1 MGTRQQENLLEAMT
15 RDNSTPSKR
24 PDSRPDDSSSRAEI
38 DAFLEKARGMTSS
51 RQPGARGRLI
61 FALDATMSRQPTWD
75 RACQLQAD
83 MFRETAAIGGLEV
96 QLTYFRGFGECRS
109 SRWVDDP
116 RHLADLMTRID
127 CRGGATQIRRVLKHA
142 RKETA
147 GKSVQALVYIGDAM
161 EEPIDEVC
169 ALAGELGVLGVP
181 AFMFHEGPD
190 PVAAKAFKEVAR
202 LTRGA
207 YCPFDAG
214 SARQLRELLSAVAV
228 YAAGGRTAL
237 EDYGRRSGG
246 QARLLIEQIR

>member
-1 MGTRQQENLLEAMT
+1 MT
-15 RDNSTPSKR
+15 RDHSTPSKR
-24 PDSRPDDSSSRAEI
+24 PGRPPEESSSRSEI

-75 RACQLQAD
+75 SACQLQAD

-116 RHLADLMTRID
+116 RHLAELMTRID

-142 RKETA
+142 RKAA
-147 GKSVQALVYIGDAM
+147 GGKPVQALIYIGDAM

-169 ALAGELGVLGVP
+169 ALAGELGLLGLP
-181 AFMFHEGPD
+181 AFMFHEGRD
-190 PVAAKAFKEVAR
+190 PVAENSFKEVAR
-202 LTRGA
+202 LTGGA
-207 YCPFDAG
+207 YCPFDSG
-214 SARQLRELLSAVAV
+214 SAKELRELLSAVAV

-237 EDYGRRSGG
+237 ENYGRRGGG